1 MESMPERDLNQLI
14 GRATTDSKFKD
25 RLLDPKT
32 RLDAINV
39 FQEGREE
46 GVVHQP
52 GEEPQRRNLTPKEIK
67 SLLEINADDL
77 KTFASG
83 TQNIIVSG
91 KRRR

>member
-14 GRATTDSKFKD
+14 GRASTDSNFKD

-32 RLDAINV
+32 RLDAIND
-39 FQEGREE
+39 FQDGREE

-52 GEEPQRRNLTPKEIK
+52 GEEPQKRNLTPKEIK
-67 SLLEINADDL
+67 SLMDIHADDL
-77 KTFASG
+77 TTFASSA
-83 TQNIIVSG
+83 QDIIESG